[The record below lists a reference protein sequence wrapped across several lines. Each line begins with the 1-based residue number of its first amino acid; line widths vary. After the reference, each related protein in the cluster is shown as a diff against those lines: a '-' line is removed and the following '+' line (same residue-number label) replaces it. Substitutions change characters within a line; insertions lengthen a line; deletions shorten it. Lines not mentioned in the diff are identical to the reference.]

1 MKPSIVV
8 PSGWCVERQAFVIY
22 GRAKAIGTTSL
33 RGLHEIFL
41 VRLHGTTEDV
51 ERTAWGKY
59 IAYRVSS
66 SELNA
71 VLVFVQSI
79 HAEFPRPEMKNTR
92 EQRLVLVRHG
102 HGKGWWE

>member
-22 GRAKAIGTTSL
+22 GR
-33 RGLHEIFL
+33 GLHDTFRVGPHNTI
-41 VRLHGTTEDV
+41 EDV
-51 ERTAWGKY
+51 ERTAWGEY

-79 HAEFPRPEMKNTR
+79 RAEFPRPEMKNTR